1 MRSKEILMNTASMN
15 TDLGQ
20 TIRAARTARGM
31 SYGQLEVASGV
42 SRGTI
47 FRIENGQHRKPLQ
60 HVLRQLAAT
69 LDLLPAD
76 LYAAAGYD
84 QAGLPTIRPYLR
96 SKYPE
101 LPDNALDEIAAITR
115 KYGLDPA
122 NTGPRPGEDE
132 Q

>member
-1 MRSKEILMNTASMN
+1 MNSSTE
-15 TDLGQ
+15 TTELGRI
-20 TIRAARTARGM
+20 IRAARVERGM
-31 SYGQLEVASGV
+31 SYGQLAV
-42 SRGTI
+42 STGISKGTL
-47 FRIENGQHRKPLQ
+47 FKIEDGQIRQPDQALLRALATTLGLPL
-60 HVLRQLAAT
+60 
-69 LDLLPAD
+69 AD

-84 QAGLPTIRPYLR
+84 RGGLPTIKPYLR

-101 LPDNALDEIAAITR
+101 LPDAALDEIAAITR